1 MIDDKLVHEA
11 LQRFARTPDGRV
23 FYIGLQKVLMAVVSS
38 EQDGALRENLGR
50 RRFASELMA
59 VMAEVMSEIEPSDDP
74 RGRPIVFT
82 LSKPVAGARTRGA
95 RRRVSGPQPG
105 ADSSSSAD

>member
-23 FYIGLQKVLMAVVSS
+23 FYVGLQKLLMAVVSS
-38 EQDGALRENLGR
+38 ETEGALRENLGR

-59 VMAEVMSEIEPSDDP
+59 VMAEVMSEIKDSDDP
-74 RGRPIVFT
+74 RDRPIVFT
-82 LSKPVAGARTRGA
+82 LSKPVAGYGARGA
-95 RRRVSGPQPG
+95 RRRVSATKPDTEL
-105 ADSSSSAD
+105 AD